1 MADTLETRLLDKRVV
16 HRYVR
21 KGRLDEKE
29 WERHLKSLP
38 DLADR
43 AIPVESE
50 FEDTAE
56 SE

>member
-1 MADTLETRLLDKRVV
+1 MADELETKLLDKRVAQ
-16 HRYVR
+16 RYVR

-50 FEDTAE
+50 FENTAE
-56 SE
+56 NE

>member
-1 MADTLETRLLDKRVV
+1 MADTLETRLLDKRVA

-38 DLADR
+38 DLSER

>member
-1 MADTLETRLLDKRVV
+1 MADNPEKLLDKRVAQ
-16 HRYVR
+16 RYVR

-50 FEDTAE
+50 FENTAE
-56 SE
+56 NE